1 MWWTVLLLLL
11 YVLDRTDGA
20 RRCRKNEFFN
30 LQLNRCQ
37 VCTVCKDGQALRRT
51 CSKTN
56 DTLCGMINF
65 SFLDNRKEGKYP
77 YVPNDDYSVHF
88 TEDKPDSQRE
98 NTAPNNKAP
107 YVLSQ
112 ENEREWKNLA
122 FALIAVLSVL
132 IILTTTLVLIICYKV
147 RHTGW
152 FCKSVTGIDQE
163 EAENGYVVIHR
174 FVPIGTPP
182 GAEPSTS
189 APASPPQ
196 ATVENLRNQNRRYRP
211 YLPKRRLMNEYTD
224 DVFDSEDSA
233 GSRSL
238 RSMLE
243 TIPEKSEGS

>member
-1 MWWTVLLLLL
+1 MPYGLMKENHTMWWTVLLLLL

-88 TEDKPDSQRE
+88 TEDKPDPQRE

-152 FCKSVTGIDQE
+152 FCKSVTGIDQ
-163 EAENGYVVIHR
+163 GKIYK
-174 FVPIGTPP
+174 GT
-182 GAEPSTS
+182 
-189 APASPPQ
+189 
-196 ATVENLRNQNRRYRP
+196 
-211 YLPKRRLMNEYTD
+211 
-224 DVFDSEDSA
+224 
-233 GSRSL
+233 
-238 RSMLE
+238 
-243 TIPEKSEGS
+243 